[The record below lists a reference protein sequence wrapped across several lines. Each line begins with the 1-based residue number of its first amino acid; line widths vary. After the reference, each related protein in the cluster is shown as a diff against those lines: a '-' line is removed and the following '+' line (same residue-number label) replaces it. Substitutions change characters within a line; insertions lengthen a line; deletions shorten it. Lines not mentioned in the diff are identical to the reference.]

1 MHSTTR
7 CAVIG
12 AGIAGLTCA
21 YELKRGGLSV
31 DVYERE
37 STIGGRM
44 GTRCKQ
50 HLAFDLGANFLVRA
64 YTCLLQLADELGVAV
79 RCASPVKQVVYR
91 DGRFYRMNMSSM
103 GDVLRLRGV
112 HLWSRLELMAYVLR
126 LRLKHPRALN
136 FFDLSSTPE
145 ELNHEDAYSY
155 ARREIS
161 QEFADYIV
169 DAFHSCM
176 MFSRSTEAS
185 AAAFVALLS
194 MMIDRDFDFS
204 ILHTVGDMQ
213 AIPDAIARQVPVS
226 TGCAVTGLEPDAGG
240 WKVHTAGSSQLY
252 QHVILATTAG
262 AAHSLLSR
270 GPAAARALTCATRY
284 AATINVS
291 FRVPRNALG
300 RVHCFYVPYV
310 ENQVVSE
317 FTNESLKGETTTH
330 EGWSLVNV
338 GLHESAAR
346 GLIDSSDGKVFEL
359 VKKELVSLEPGLRL
373 AEPYDIQRW
382 PEAIPRYDCAQVA
395 RVRSFQAAG
404 QGERGLYLCG
414 DYLNAPWIEGASR
427 IGHKVARSILQ
438 SGKSADA
445 GKRKQG
451 IRPDA

>member
-37 STIGGRM
+37 STVGGRM

-50 HLAFDLGANFLVRA
+50 HLAFDVGANFLVGA
-64 YTCLLQLADELGVAV
+64 YSSLLQLADELGVAV
-79 RCASPVKQVVYR
+79 RSISPVEQVVYR
-91 DGRFYRMNMSSM
+91 GGQLYRMNMSSM

-112 HLWSRLELMAYVLR
+112 RLWSRLELMAYVVR
-126 LRLKHPRALN
+126 LRMRYPAALD

-145 ELNHEDAYSY
+145 ELNQEDAYSY

-185 AAAFVALLS
+185 AAALVALLS
-194 MMIDRDFDFS
+194 MKLDRDFDFS
-204 ILHTVGDMQ
+204 ILHTVPDMQ
-213 AIPDAIARQVPVS
+213 SIPDAIAGIVPVT
-226 TGCAVTGLEPDAGG
+226 TGCAVTGLEPDPSG
-240 WKVHTAGSSQLY
+240 WRVSTASSSQVY
-252 QHVILATTAG
+252 QNVVLATTAG
-262 AAHSLLSR
+262 AARSLLSQ
-270 GPAAARALTCATRY
+270 GPAAALALASATRY
-284 AATINVS
+284 AATINLS
-291 FRVPRNALG
+291 FRVPQNVEDPLG
-300 RVHCFYVPYV
+300 RIHCFYIPWI
-310 ENQVVSE
+310 ENPIISE
-317 FTNESLKGETTTH
+317 LTNESLKGEATTR

-338 GLHESAAR
+338 GLHESAALELADR
-346 GLIDSSDGKVFEL
+346 SDQEVFEL
-359 VKKELVSLEPGLRL
+359 VKGQLLKLVPGLQA
-373 AEPYDIQRW
+373 AESYDLQRW
-382 PEAIPRYDCAQVA
+382 PEAIPKYDCAQLE
-395 RVRSFQAAG
+395 RVRSFQSAG

-427 IGHKVARSILQ
+427 SGGKVARSILQ
-438 SGKSADA
+438 A
-445 GKRKQG
+445 
-451 IRPDA
+451 IC